1 MPKSTAYGT
10 MLHESEFQ
18 RDPAH
23 WLRKFSPEE
32 WIQAGLKELG
42 QAREALSSRD
52 RPRAS
57 AGLKR
62 AAGMALNGALLV
74 VPRPEW
80 GRSYTEH
87 LQALSSDETAPLE
100 VRRAAELLLDQPSTQ
115 KLVPIIT
122 ERHNER
128 LVEAARTVM
137 AHAYALVYG
146 STGKPGKS

>member
-1 MPKSTAYGT
+1 
-10 MLHESEFQ
+10 MLRESNFV

-23 WLRKFSPEE
+23 WLRKLSPQE
-32 WIQAGLKELG
+32 WIEAGLKELG
-42 QAREALSSRD
+42 QAREALSSRE
-52 RPRAS
+52 RSRAS
-57 AGLKR
+57 ASLKR
-62 AAGMALNGALLV
+62 AAGMALNGALIV

-87 LQALSSDETAPLE
+87 LQALSGDETAPAE
-100 VRRAAELLLDQPSTQ
+100 VRKAAALLLEWPQSRE
-115 KLVPIIT
+115 LVVIST

-137 AHAYALVYG
+137 AHAYALIYG

>member
-1 MPKSTAYGT
+1 
-10 MLHESEFQ
+10 MLHESQFQ
-18 RDPAH
+18 RDPGH

-32 WIQAGLKELG
+32 WIQAGLKELAR
-42 QAREALSSRD
+42 AREALSSHD

-57 AGLKR
+57 ASLKR

-74 VPRPEW
+74 VPRSEW
-80 GRSYTEH
+80 GRSYAEH
-87 LQALSSDETAPLE
+87 LQALSRDEAAPVE
-100 VRRAAELLLDQPSTQ
+100 VREAAGLLLDLPGAGE
-115 KLVPIIT
+115 LIPLAT

-146 STGKPGKS
+146 STGKPDKS